1 VSFLSP
7 WSLAVACTLVLGQ
20 AFIGTHAHSAELK
33 PTEEAAQAFE
43 QAMQALKQGQ
53 QEQAELLLERV
64 LMLSPENAEA
74 RLELAGLFAK
84 RGRVL
89 SAKLM
94 LESLESDP
102 RTPTEH
108 KQQLRKLIA
117 ELSGAMN
124 ANANANINA
133 NSNSNASANLNASN
147 SLQTLQASTLTS
159 KQVAQTANTQIEFG
173 LTQSSNPLARTAS
186 EGITFTL
193 PEGPVQLPLSVKPIK
208 ALARTFQLSH
218 EPLEFQNAGVE
229 IYLQSLES
237 GVAQSQTAVRL
248 SAWGSIQTNGQHD
261 YGLQLPNPLQW
272 HYQAQQGLDGL
283 RRQSFSLAYPFDC
296 AGLAW
301 RGVAVHYQEPTTV
314 ERQGDRGHALRLEQ
328 KGMVGALTW
337 LLHTERS
344 SSQVFEQGYVRAG
357 LFAEVV
363 PLPNLLP
370 QMRLTAQLSDQRDT
384 HSYSPLLLNGAKRQ
398 LISSL
403 VAIEQQAKL
412 EKEKVLIFR
421 AFSAERRSNLEL
433 FNYKDVGVQ
442 VLLRAN
448 L

>member
-1 VSFLSP
+1 MRFLSR

-20 AFIGTHAHSAELK
+20 AFIGTYAHSAELK

-84 RGRVL
+84 RGRVV

-124 ANANANINA
+124 VNANNNANANIN
-133 NSNSNASANLNASN
+133 LNTNNPS
-147 SLQTLQASTLTS
+147 QTLQASTLAS
-159 KQVAQTANTQIEFG
+159 KQIAQTANTQIEFG

-229 IYLQSLES
+229 IYFQSLEP
-237 GVAQSQTAVRL
+237 GMAQSQTAVRL

-261 YGLQLPNPLQW
+261 HGLQLPNPLQW

-283 RRQSFSLAYPFDC
+283 RRQSFSLAYPFDF

-301 RGVAVHYQEPTTV
+301 RGVAVHYQEPTTA
-314 ERQGDRGHALRLEQ
+314 ERQGDRGQALRLEQ

-363 PLPNLLP
+363 PMPNLLP

-403 VAIEQQAKL
+403 VAIEQQVKL

>member
-1 VSFLSP
+1 MSFQSR
-7 WSLAVACTLVLGQ
+7 WSLAVACTLVLVQ

-84 RGRVL
+84 RGRVV

-117 ELSGAMN
+117 ELSGAMY
-124 ANANANINA
+124 ANADA

-229 IYLQSLES
+229 IYLQSLEP
-237 GVAQSQTAVRL
+237 GIAQSQTAVRL

-301 RGVAVHYQEPTTV
+301 RGVAVHYQEPTTAD
-314 ERQGDRGHALRLEQ
+314 RQGDRGQALRLEQ
-328 KGMVGALTW
+328 KGMLGALTW

-357 LFAEVV
+357 LFAELS
-363 PLPNLLP
+363 PLPKLLP

>member
-1 VSFLSP
+1 MAP
-7 WSLAVACTLVLGQ
+7 WSVAIACTLVLGQ
-20 AFIGTHAHSAELK
+20 TFVSTMAHSAELK
-33 PTEEAAQAFE
+33 PAEEAAQAFA
-43 QAMQALKQGQ
+43 QAMIALKQGQ

-74 RLELAGLFAK
+74 RLELAGLFAQ
-84 RGRVL
+84 RGRVV

-102 RTPTEH
+102 RTPAEH
-108 KQQLRKLIA
+108 KLQLRKLIA
-117 ELSGAMN
+117 ELSMAMN
-124 ANANANINA
+124 ATDNEK
-133 NSNSNASANLNASN
+133 
-147 SLQTLQASTLTS
+147 QTIKASTPIG
-159 KQVAQTANTQIEFG
+159 QPAVQTATTQIEFS

-229 IYLQSLES
+229 IYLQSLEP
-237 GVAQSQTAVRL
+237 GMAQIAQSQTAVRL
-248 SAWGSIQTNGQHD
+248 SAWGSIQTD
-261 YGLQLPNPLQW
+261 KRLQLQNPLQW

-283 RRQSFSLAYPFDC
+283 RRQSLSLAYPFDY

-301 RGVAVHYQEPTTV
+301 RGVAVHYQEPTTA
-314 ERQGDRGHALRLEQ
+314 ERQGDRGQALRLEQ
-328 KGMVGALTW
+328 KGMTGTLTW
-337 LLHTERS
+337 LVHAERS
-344 SSQVFEQGYVRAG
+344 ASQVFEQGYVRAG
-357 LFAEVV
+357 LFAELV
-363 PLPNLLP
+363 PLPKLLP
-370 QMRLTAQLSDQRDT
+370 QTRITAQISDQRDT
-384 HSYSPLLLNGAKRQ
+384 HSYSSLLLNGAKRQ

-442 VLLRAN
+442 LLLRAN

>member
-1 VSFLSP
+1 MAP
-7 WSLAVACTLVLGQ
+7 WSVAIACTLVLGQ
-20 AFIGTHAHSAELK
+20 TFVSTMAHSAELK
-33 PTEEAAQAFE
+33 PAEEAAQAFA
-43 QAMQALKQGQ
+43 QAMIALKQGQ

-74 RLELAGLFAK
+74 RLELAGLFAQ
-84 RGRVL
+84 RGRVV

-102 RTPTEH
+102 RTPAEH
-108 KQQLRKLIA
+108 KLQLRKLIA
-117 ELSGAMN
+117 ELSVAMN
-124 ANANANINA
+124 ATDNEK
-133 NSNSNASANLNASN
+133 
-147 SLQTLQASTLTS
+147 QTIKASTPIG
-159 KQVAQTANTQIEFG
+159 QPVVQTATTQFEFG

-229 IYLQSLES
+229 IYLQSLEP
-237 GVAQSQTAVRL
+237 GIAQSQTAVRL
-248 SAWGSIQTNGQHD
+248 SAWGSIQTGNL
-261 YGLQLPNPLQW
+261 LQMQNPLQW

-283 RRQSFSLAYPFDC
+283 RRQSVALGYPFDY

-301 RGVAVHYQEPTTV
+301 RSVAVHYQEPTTAD
-314 ERQGDRGHALRLEQ
+314 RQGDRGQAFRIEQ
-328 KGMVGALTW
+328 KGMAGTLSW
-337 LLHTERS
+337 LAHAERS
-344 SSQVFEQGYVRAG
+344 TSQVFEQGYVRAG
-357 LFAEVV
+357 LFAELA
-363 PLPNLLP
+363 PLPKLLP
-370 QMRLTAQLSDQRDT
+370 QTRISAQVSDQRDT
-384 HSYSPLLLNGAKRQ
+384 HSYSALLLNGAKRQ
-398 LISSL
+398 LFSSL
-403 VAIEQQAKL
+403 VAIEQQTKL

-433 FNYKDVGVQ
+433 FNYKDAGVQ
-442 VLLRAN
+442 LLLRAN

>member
-1 VSFLSP
+1 
-7 WSLAVACTLVLGQ
+7 
-20 AFIGTHAHSAELK
+20 
-33 PTEEAAQAFE
+33 
-43 QAMQALKQGQ
+43 
-53 QEQAELLLERV
+53 
-64 LMLSPENAEA
+64 
-74 RLELAGLFAK
+74 
-84 RGRVL
+84 
-89 SAKLM
+89 
-94 LESLESDP
+94 
-102 RTPTEH
+102 
-108 KQQLRKLIA
+108 
-117 ELSGAMN
+117 
-124 ANANANINA
+124 
-133 NSNSNASANLNASN
+133 
-147 SLQTLQASTLTS
+147 
-159 KQVAQTANTQIEFG
+159 
-173 LTQSSNPLARTAS
+173 
-186 EGITFTL
+186 
-193 PEGPVQLPLSVKPIK
+193 
-208 ALARTFQLSH
+208 
-218 EPLEFQNAGVE
+218 
-229 IYLQSLES
+229 
-237 GVAQSQTAVRL
+237 
-248 SAWGSIQTNGQHD
+248 
-261 YGLQLPNPLQW
+261 LQW